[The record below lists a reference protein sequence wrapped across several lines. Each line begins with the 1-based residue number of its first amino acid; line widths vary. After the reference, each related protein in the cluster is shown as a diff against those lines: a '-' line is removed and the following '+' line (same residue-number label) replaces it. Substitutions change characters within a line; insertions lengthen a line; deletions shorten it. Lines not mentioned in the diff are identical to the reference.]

1 MSSRGGA
8 SVLFALALAA
18 CSRKA
23 PDATPEGVVRAFVD
37 ELEGS
42 REDPEATT
50 RALAWVDR
58 ASRDA
63 LVARAERTGRVQGRR
78 FMPEE
83 MIASG
88 RAALAF
94 RPTRYRSVGDGTRRE
109 VEVHGADG
117 ESVVRVPVVLE
128 DGAWRVDLGLSSPP
142 EPPPL

>member
-1 MSSRGGA
+1 MSARA
-8 SVLFALALAA
+8 SAALILALAVAA
-18 CSRKA
+18 CSRKR
-23 PDATPEGVVRAFVD
+23 PDATPEGVARAFLT

-63 LVARAERTGRVQGRR
+63 LVARADRTSRAQGRR
-78 FMPEE
+78 FAPEE

-88 RAALAF
+88 RASLAF
-94 RPTRYRSVGDGTRRE
+94 RPTAYRVIGDGARRE
-109 VEVHGADG
+109 VEVRGTDE

-128 DGAWRVDLGLSSPP
+128 DGAWRVALELSSPP
-142 EPPPL
+142 EAPPL